1 MENSRIR
8 FRVLQ
13 HCKLSCLVV
22 LYCDVIF
29 IFIFLGGERGK
40 ETLVTRAPAYYV
52 PRMVVSGKVLFCWCF
67 RNMPNTVRNLSRV
80 SDLGVVGE
88 W

>member
-22 LYCDVIF
+22 LYCDAILF
-29 IFIFLGGERGK
+29 FIFLGGERVNGTK
-40 ETLVTRAPAYYV
+40 ETSRD
-52 PRMVVSGKVLFCWCF
+52 SGPSLLCA
-67 RNMPNTVRNLSRV
+67 
-80 SDLGVVGE
+80 
-88 W
+88 